1 MTPADYGDAIINA
14 VNESDGYELAE
25 LFTLPL
31 LGAAPGAFTPTAD
44 VLIHLRDPK
53 VRLGRDV
60 VTAPLPVLTALAA
73 AIQDPVGA
81 SEVQGLP
88 QGAMGGA
95 GNESPGRCP
104 ETVAH
109 RPRSPWA
116 ESL

>member
-53 VRLGRDV
+53 VRLERDV

-104 ETVAH
+104 ETVAR